1 MPILFAPQGEK
12 VKIVAISADDDVKKR
27 LTDMGLGI
35 GSESGYQPRHC
46 HENTRCGRVKRGAEE
61 RPEIFFGKLYEKR

>member
-12 VKIVAISADDDVKKR
+12 VKIVAISVGDDVKKR

-35 GSESGYQPRHC
+35 GSTVTLLSSAGG
-46 HENTRCGRVKRGAEE
+46 NLVVDVLGARVAINRDIAMKIRVAVA
-61 RPEIFFGKLYEKR
+61 

>member
-12 VKIVAISADDDVKKR
+12 VKIVAISAGDDVKKR

-35 GSESGYQPRHC
+35 GSTVTLLSSAGG
-46 HENTRCGRVKRGAEE
+46 NIVVDVLGVRVAINRDIAMKIRVAVA
-61 RPEIFFGKLYEKR
+61 

>member
-12 VKIVAISADDDVKKR
+12 VKIVAISAADDVKKR

-35 GSESGYQPRHC
+35 GSTVTLLSSAGG
-46 HENTRCGRVKRGAEE
+46 NLVVDVLGARVAINRDIAMKIRVAVA
-61 RPEIFFGKLYEKR
+61 

>member
-12 VKIVAISADDDVKKR
+12 VKIVAISAGDDVKKR

-35 GSESGYQPRHC
+35 GSTVTLLSSAGG
-46 HENTRCGRVKRGAEE
+46 NLVVDVLGARVAINRDIAMKIRVAVA
-61 RPEIFFGKLYEKR
+61 

>member
-12 VKIVAISADDDVKKR
+12 VKIVAISAGDDVKKR

-35 GSESGYQPRHC
+35 GSTVTLLSSAGG
-46 HENTRCGRVKRGAEE
+46 NIVLDVLGVRVAINRDIAMKIRVAVA
-61 RPEIFFGKLYEKR
+61 

>member
-12 VKIVAISADDDVKKR
+12 VKIVAISAGDDVKKR

-35 GSESGYQPRHC
+35 GSTVTLLSSAGG
-46 HENTRCGRVKRGAEE
+46 NLVVDVLGARVAIDRDIAMKIRVAVA
-61 RPEIFFGKLYEKR
+61 

>member
-12 VKIVAISADDDVKKR
+12 VKIVAISADDVKKR

-35 GSESGYQPRHC
+35 GSTVTLLSSAGG
-46 HENTRCGRVKRGAEE
+46 NLVLDVLGVRVAINRDIAMKIRVAVA
-61 RPEIFFGKLYEKR
+61 

>member
-12 VKIVAISADDDVKKR
+12 VKIVAISASDDVKKR

-35 GSESGYQPRHC
+35 GSTVTLLSSAGG
-46 HENTRCGRVKRGAEE
+46 NLVVDVLGARVAINRDIAMKIRVAVA
-61 RPEIFFGKLYEKR
+61 

>member
-12 VKIVAISADDDVKKR
+12 VKIVAISAGDDVKKR

-35 GSESGYQPRHC
+35 GSTVTLLSSAGG
-46 HENTRCGRVKRGAEE
+46 NLVLDVLGARVAINRDIAMKIRVAVA
-61 RPEIFFGKLYEKR
+61 

>member
-12 VKIVAISADDDVKKR
+12 VKIVAISAGDDVKKR

-35 GSESGYQPRHC
+35 GSTVTLLSSAGGNLVVDVLGGIFSINRDIAMLI
-46 HENTRCGRVKRGAEE
+46 RVELA
-61 RPEIFFGKLYEKR
+61 

>member
-12 VKIVAISADDDVKKR
+12 VKIVAISAGDDVKKR

-35 GSESGYQPRHC
+35 GSTVTLLSSAGG
-46 HENTRCGRVKRGAEE
+46 NLVLDVLGARVAINRDMAMKIRVAVA
-61 RPEIFFGKLYEKR
+61 

>member
-35 GSESGYQPRHC
+35 GSTVTLLSSAGG
-46 HENTRCGRVKRGAEE
+46 NIVVDVLGVRVAINRDIAMKIRVAVA
-61 RPEIFFGKLYEKR
+61 

>member
-12 VKIVAISADDDVKKR
+12 VKIVAISAGDDVKKR

-35 GSESGYQPRHC
+35 GSTVTLLSSAGG
-46 HENTRCGRVKRGAEE
+46 NLVVDVLGARVAINRDMAMKIRVAVA
-61 RPEIFFGKLYEKR
+61 

>member
-1 MPILFAPQGEK
+1 MPILFAPQGKK

-35 GSESGYQPRHC
+35 GSTVTLLSSAGG
-46 HENTRCGRVKRGAEE
+46 NIVVDVLGVRVAINRDIAMKIRVAVA
-61 RPEIFFGKLYEKR
+61 

>member
-12 VKIVAISADDDVKKR
+12 VKIVAISAGDDVKKR

-35 GSESGYQPRHC
+35 GSTVTLLSSAGG
-46 HENTRCGRVKRGAEE
+46 NIVVDVLGVRVAINRDIAMKIRIAVA
-61 RPEIFFGKLYEKR
+61 

>member
-12 VKIVAISADDDVKKR
+12 VKIVAISAGDDVKKR

-35 GSESGYQPRHC
+35 GSTVTLLSSAGG
-46 HENTRCGRVKRGAEE
+46 NLVVDVLGVRVAINRDIAMKIRVAVA
-61 RPEIFFGKLYEKR
+61 

>member
-12 VKIVAISADDDVKKR
+12 VKIVAISAGDDVKKR

-35 GSESGYQPRHC
+35 GSTVTLLSSAGG
-46 HENTRCGRVKRGAEE
+46 NIVVDVLGARVAINRDIAMKIRVAVA
-61 RPEIFFGKLYEKR
+61 

>member
-12 VKIVAISADDDVKKR
+12 VKIVAISAGDDVKKR

-35 GSESGYQPRHC
+35 GSTVTLLSSAGG
-46 HENTRCGRVKRGAEE
+46 NLVVDVLGARVAINRAMAMKIRVAVA
-61 RPEIFFGKLYEKR
+61 

>member
-12 VKIVAISADDDVKKR
+12 VKIVAISAGDDVKKR

-35 GSESGYQPRHC
+35 GSTVTLLSSAGG
-46 HENTRCGRVKRGAEE
+46 NLVVNVLGARVAINRDIAMKIRVAVA
-61 RPEIFFGKLYEKR
+61 

>member
-12 VKIVAISADDDVKKR
+12 VKIVAISAGDDVKKR

-35 GSESGYQPRHC
+35 G
-46 HENTRCGRVKRGAEE
+46 NTVTLLSSAGGNLVVDVLGARVAINRDIAMKIRVAVA
-61 RPEIFFGKLYEKR
+61 

>member
-12 VKIVAISADDDVKKR
+12 VKIVAISAGDDVKKR

-35 GSESGYQPRHC
+35 GSTVTLLSSAGG
-46 HENTRCGRVKRGAEE
+46 NLVVDVLGARVAINRDIAMKIHVAVA
-61 RPEIFFGKLYEKR
+61 

>member
-1 MPILFAPQGEK
+1 MPILFAPQWEK

-35 GSESGYQPRHC
+35 GSTVTLLSSAGG
-46 HENTRCGRVKRGAEE
+46 NLVVDVLGARVAINRDIAMKIRVAVA
-61 RPEIFFGKLYEKR
+61 

>member
-12 VKIVAISADDDVKKR
+12 VKIVAISAGDDVKKR

-35 GSESGYQPRHC
+35 GSTVTLLSSAGG
-46 HENTRCGRVKRGAEE
+46 NLVGDVLGARVAINRDIAMKIRVAVA
-61 RPEIFFGKLYEKR
+61 